1 MPIEKE
7 IKETIKRFTFN
18 KKLFEFIKRANHLE
32 RKLKEG
38 ESLLVGVDEKGLS
51 GPAHYTADFIY
62 VELHIGTKRE
72 RVLTLDCLGDMTYR
86 QDLFLP
92 EYQRE

>member
-1 MPIEKE
+1 MPIEKQ

-18 KKLFEFIKRANHLE
+18 KKLFEFINRAKHLE

-38 ESLLVGVDEKGLS
+38 EGLLVGVDEKELS
-51 GPAHYTADFIY
+51 GPAPYTVDFIY
-62 VELHIGTKRE
+62 VELQIGAKRE
-72 RVLTLDCLGDMTYR
+72 RVLTLDCLGDITYK

-92 EYQRE
+92 RYQRE